1 MAGTSTLRRKNMRI
15 DQAKLD
21 SARKILGTKT
31 ETETVEAALDL
42 VTFRKEVIE
51 GVRRLAGTGIV
62 RDIYA
67 EDEET

>member
-1 MAGTSTLRRKNMRI
+1 MARTSTLRRKNMRI

-67 EDEET
+67 EDEEP